1 MRTLSMRIKDRIDQ
15 ANSEAVARMI
25 DSDPVWVDVRPA
37 MEVVPGMD
45 KYKIFHAGPP
55 VSWQSMCKPQQN
67 AIIGAIIYEGL
78 AEKPDEALQSILEG
92 RVSID
97 SNHNHTS
104 VNPMTGVMS
113 ASMPV
118 FVIENRTYENRAFCL
133 LHEGMARRRLAV
145 GSFDSRV
152 SEHLQWIRETLAPV
166 LRETVLKAKG
176 IKLKSIMAKA
186 LAMGDE
192 LHNRSVAATC
202 LLTRMIGPHM
212 AEIGFP
218 GRQISEVLSFL
229 EEDDHF
235 FLSLAMPAAKV
246 AADAAHGIEDSTL
259 VTAMTRNGVEFGIR
273 VSGLGSR
280 WFTGPAQPIDGVYL
294 PGFSAADAGYDMGD
308 SSIMETVGLGGF
320 AMAAS
325 PEMSLATG
333 GTPDQGVVWSKQMRH
348 ICIATN
354 KEVRLPWVEFV
365 GTPIGIDVRKVVET
379 NILPII
385 DTAIAHQEGGLIGV
399 GMVSPPITCFN
410 KALSAIAKAVD
421 L

>member
-1 MRTLSMRIKDRIDQ
+1 MKIKDRINQ
-15 ANSEAVARMI
+15 ANSEAVTRMI
-25 DSDPVWVDVRPA
+25 DSDPVWIDVRSA
-37 MEVVPGMD
+37 IEVVPGMD

-55 VSWQSMCKPQQN
+55 VSWESMCKPQQN
-67 AIIGAIIYEGL
+67 AVIGAIIYEGL
-78 AEKPDEALQSILEG
+78 AAKPEEALQSIIEG

-118 FVIENRTYENRAFCL
+118 FVLENRTYENRAFCL

-145 GSFDSRV
+145 GNFDPPV
-152 SEHLQWIRETLAPV
+152 LEHLQWIRETLAPV
-166 LRETVLKAKG
+166 LRETVLRAKG

-186 LAMGDE
+186 VAMGDE

-202 LLTRMIGPHM
+202 LLVRMIGPHM
-212 AEIGFP
+212 AEIGLP
-218 GRQISEVLSFL
+218 GRQVSEVLRFL

-235 FLSLAMPAAKV
+235 FLALAMPAAKV
-246 AADAAHGIEDSTL
+246 AADAAHGIENSTL

-273 VSGLGSR
+273 VSGVGSG
-280 WFTGPAQPIDGVYL
+280 WFTGPAQQIEGLYL
-294 PGFSAADAGYDMGD
+294 PGYSAADAGYDMGD
-308 SSIMETVGLGGF
+308 SSIMETIGLGGF

-325 PEMSLATG
+325 PEMSLAAG
-333 GTPDQGVVWSKQMRH
+333 GTPDQGVAWSTQMRL
-348 ICIATN
+348 ICITTN
-354 KEVRLPWVEFV
+354 KEVRLPWVDFT
-365 GTPIGIDVRKVVET
+365 GTPIGIDVPKVVET
-379 NILPII
+379 NILPVIN
-385 DTAIAHQEGGLIGV
+385 TAIAHREGGLIGV

-410 KALSAIAKAVD
+410 KALRSIAKAID

>member
-1 MRTLSMRIKDRIDQ
+1 MKIKDQIDQ

-25 DSDPVWVDVRPA
+25 DSDPVWLDVRPA
-37 MEVVPGMD
+37 IEVVPGMD

-55 VSWQSMCKPQQN
+55 VFWESMCKPQQN
-67 AIIGAIIYEGL
+67 AIIGAIIFERL
-78 AEKPDEALQSILEG
+78 AEKPEEAVQAILDG

-118 FVIENRTYENRAFCL
+118 FVVENRTYENRAFCL
-133 LHEGMARRRLAV
+133 LHEGMARHRLAV
-145 GSFDSRV
+145 GNFDSRV
-152 SEHLQWIRETLAPV
+152 LEHLQWIRETLAPV
-166 LRETVLKAKG
+166 LRETILRAKG

-186 LAMGDE
+186 IAMGDE

-202 LLTRMIGPHM
+202 LLVRIIGSHM
-212 AEIGFP
+212 VGIGLP
-218 GRQISEVLSFL
+218 GRQVSEVLRFL

-235 FLSLAMPAAKV
+235 FLALAMPAAKV
-246 AADAAHGIEDSTL
+246 AADAAHGIENSTL

-280 WFTGPAQPIDGVYL
+280 WFTGPAQPIEGVYL
-294 PGFSAADAGYDMGD
+294 PGYSAADAGYDMGD

-325 PEMSLATG
+325 PEMSLAAG
-333 GTPDQGVVWSKQMRH
+333 GTLDQAVAWSKQMRH
-348 ICIATN
+348 ICTATN
-354 KEVRLPWVEFV
+354 KEVRLPWVDFT

-379 NILPII
+379 NILPVI
-385 DTAIAHQEGGLIGV
+385 DTAIAHREGGLIGV
-399 GMVSPPITCFN
+399 GMVSPPITCFK
-410 KALSAIAKAVD
+410 KALQAIAKAFD

>member
-1 MRTLSMRIKDRIDQ
+1 MRIKDRIDQ

-25 DSDPVWVDVRPA
+25 DSDPVWIDVRPA
-37 MEVVPGMD
+37 IEVVPGMD

-55 VSWQSMCKPQQN
+55 VSWDSMCKPQQN
-67 AIIGAIIYEGL
+67 AVIGAIIYEGL
-78 AEKPDEALQSILEG
+78 ADKPEDALQSILEG

-97 SNHNHTS
+97 SNHNHNS

-118 FVIENRTYENRAFCL
+118 FVIENRAYANHACCL

-145 GSFDSRV
+145 GNFDAPV
-152 SEHLQWIRETLAPV
+152 LEHLDWIRETLAPV
-166 LRETVLKAKG
+166 LRETILRAKG

-186 LAMGDE
+186 LTMGDE

-202 LLTRMIGPHM
+202 LLARMIGSHV
-212 AEIGFP
+212 AEIGFT
-218 GRQISEVLSFL
+218 GRQISEVLRFL

-246 AADAAHGIEDSTL
+246 AADVAHGVENSTI

-273 VSGLGSR
+273 ISGLGSR
-280 WFTGPAQPIDGVYL
+280 WFTGRAQSIDGVYL
-294 PGFSAADAGYDMGD
+294 PGYSATDAGYDMGD

-325 PEMSLATG
+325 PEMSLAAG
-333 GTPDQGVVWSKQMRH
+333 GTPDQGVAWSKQMRQ

-354 KEVRLPWVEFV
+354 KEMRLPWVEFL

-379 NILPII
+379 NILPVI
-385 DTAIAHQEGGLIGV
+385 DTAIAHREGGLIGV

-410 KALSAIAKAVD
+410 KALRAIAKAVD